1 MRCGRIAASLRS
13 IVHLDSVRAYIDALV
28 HPSARTDGLTLAR
41 HRAFISVRLLGGL
54 VVLSAIPVYLAL
66 RGVPTPLEAVIFAW
80 LVSPLLVVAYL
91 SRTGNFERAH
101 IMSTASLAG
110 LIAVISAATG
120 GVSSFAAPWL
130 AVLPIEAALSAS
142 RRAVLSAVAMAVAI
156 LAALWAFGAAG
167 LLPPASISPYAHSLG
182 ALSAAFYTGAVAL
195 GVSAFVR
202 LGERIKDVGEARYR
216 MLAQNMTDLITRHA
230 RNGAVTFVSHA
241 AERVVGVQPSDL
253 VGDRLFERVHVAD
266 RPAFLTALAEAARG
280 RDSEVQYRLRHGPM
294 SAGDDRPA
302 GPVFVWVEMRCRA
315 LEGAGHQIGEVV
327 AVTRDISR
335 SKRDST
341 DLESARTEAERA
353 NETKSRFL
361 ATVSHELRT
370 PLNAIIG
377 FSEMLENETAM
388 RLDAERRADYA
399 RVIRESGQ
407 HLLAVVN
414 GILDV
419 SSIEAGQFK
428 LKREP
433 LAVAREVEACYEMMV
448 LRAEQAGVRLDIAV
462 DPNLPEV
469 VADRIALRQILINLI
484 SNAVKFTPKGGSVDV
499 AVRASGSDMLILVSD
514 TGIGIAEK
522 DLSQVGDPFFQAASS
537 YDRTHEG
544 TGLGLSVVKGL
555 VELHGGTFGIAS
567 RVGQGTRVS
576 IRLPREPKET
586 APQKEISVVERFEPR
601 PAINETEKVKRS
613 A

>member
-1 MRCGRIAASLRS
+1 LRT

-101 IMSTASLAG
+101 IMSSASLAG
-110 LIAVISAATG
+110 LIAVIAAATG
-120 GVSSFAAPWL
+120 GASSFATPWL

-142 RRAVLSAVAMAVAI
+142 RRAVLSAVALAVTI
-156 LAALWAFGAAG
+156 LLALLALGAAG
-167 LLPPASISPYAHSLG
+167 LLPPATVSPLAHMLG
-182 ALSAAFYTGAVAL
+182 VLSAAFYTGAVAV
-195 GVSAFVR
+195 GVSSFVR
-202 LGERIKDVGEARYR
+202 IGERIKDVGEARYR

-241 AERVVGVQPSDL
+241 AERVVGVQPTNL
-253 VGDRLFERVHVAD
+253 TGDGLFERVHVAD
-266 RPAFLTALAEAARG
+266 RPAFLTALSEAACG

-294 SAGDDRPA
+294 NSGDDRPA
-302 GPVFVWVEMRCRA
+302 GPVFVWVETRCRA
-315 LEGAGHQIGEVV
+315 LEGAGHQTGEVV

-335 SKRDST
+335 SKRDAT
-341 DLESARTEAERA
+341 DLESARSEAERA

-361 ATVSHELRT
+361 TTVSHELRT

-419 SSIEAGQFK
+419 SRIEAGQFR
-428 LKREP
+428 LKPEP
-433 LAVAREVEACYEMMV
+433 LAVAPEVEACYEMMV
-448 LRAEQAGVRLDIAV
+448 LRAEQAGVRLDVAV
-462 DPNLPEV
+462 DPNLPTV

-499 AVRASGSDMLILVSD
+499 DVRASGTDMLILVSD

-555 VELHGGTFGIAS
+555 VELHGGTFGIVS
-567 RVGQGTRVS
+567 RIGEGTRVS
-576 IRLPREPKET
+576 IRLPREARQVATQDEV
-586 APQKEISVVERFEPR
+586 SVVERLEPR
-601 PAINETEKVKRS
+601 SATAETEKVKRS